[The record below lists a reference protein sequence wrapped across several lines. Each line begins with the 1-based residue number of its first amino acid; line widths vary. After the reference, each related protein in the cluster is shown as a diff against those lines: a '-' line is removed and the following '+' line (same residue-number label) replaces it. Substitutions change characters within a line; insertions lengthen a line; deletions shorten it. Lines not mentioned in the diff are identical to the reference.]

1 VNAKI
6 TEDGEQMSPASAK
19 PSIADTFTRLLRLN
33 LGGGPPKVSR
43 SRLIEASEKQ
53 LARAA
58 RAGTSREQQV
68 AGPLLANPK
77 EYRAWEAEHARLMDA
92 VSKQPTG
99 ERQARSLLST
109 AFSLVHRTALFEFF
123 RAHSPREAG
132 RRLLIQHFH
141 GNKSYTRAMVA
152 EHANYQRGY
161 SSLMCVEHIGATL
174 LVHQAFGEP
183 FRRYENLYADYYRS
197 YCNSLLAPPE
207 AGDDGSDSMRMLL
220 PYLKRNVL
228 DVRSQLLAM
237 HSTGDAGY
245 HNTR

>member
-1 VNAKI
+1 
-6 TEDGEQMSPASAK
+6 MSPANAR

-33 LGGGPPKVSR
+33 LGGGPPQVSR
-43 SRLIEASEKQ
+43 SRLMEASEKQ

-68 AGPLLANPK
+68 AGPLLGNPK
-77 EYRAWEAEHARLMDA
+77 DYRAWEAEHARLMDA
-92 VSKQPTG
+92 VASQPTG

-109 AFSLVHRTALFEFF
+109 AFSLVHRTALFEYF

-141 GNKSYTRAMVA
+141 GNKSYSKAMVA
-152 EHANYQRGY
+152 EHANYQRGF
-161 SSLMCVEHIGATL
+161 SSLICVEHIGTTL
-174 LVHQAFGEP
+174 LVHQAFGDA
-183 FRRYENLYADYYRS
+183 FRRYETLYADYYRS
-197 YCNSLLAPPE
+197 YCNSFLASPE

-228 DVRSQLLAM
+228 DVRTRLLAM
-237 HSTGDAGY
+237 HSTADPGS
-245 HNTR
+245 HSTR

>member
-1 VNAKI
+1 
-6 TEDGEQMSPASAK
+6 MSPASAK

-33 LGGGPPKVSR
+33 LGGGPPQVSR
-43 SRLIEASEKQ
+43 SRLMEASEKQ

-58 RAGTSREQQV
+58 RAGTAREQQI
-68 AGPLLANPK
+68 AGPLLKNPK
-77 EYRAWEAEHARLMDA
+77 EYRTWEAEHARLMDA
-92 VSKQPTG
+92 VASQPSG

-109 AFSLVHRTALFEFF
+109 AFSLAHRTALFEYF

-141 GNKSYTRAMVA
+141 GNKSYSRAMVA
-152 EHANYQRGY
+152 EHGNYQRSF
-161 SSLMCVEHIGATL
+161 SSLLCVEHIGTTL

-183 FRRYENLYADYYRS
+183 FRRYEHLYADYFRS
-197 YCNSLLAPPE
+197 YCNSYLAPPE

-228 DVRSQLLAM
+228 DVRARLLAM
-237 HSTGDAGY
+237 HSTAEAGS
-245 HNTR
+245 HSTR